1 MRTIISLL
9 LVCSAIACTPP
20 ETLPEGVLDRER
32 FTKVMTDIRLVEARI
47 NHELMVEHAGSINSE
62 RYYEEVFE
70 TQGITE
76 EQFRSSFAYYSERPE
91 EMKAIYEV
99 VLADLSRLKDEAAR

>member
-1 MRTIISLL
+1 
-9 LVCSAIACTPP
+9 
-20 ETLPEGVLDRER
+20 
-32 FTKVMTDIRLVEARI
+32 
-47 NHELMVEHAGSINSE
+47 
-62 RYYEEVFE
+62 VFE